1 MKSLNNTE
9 LDLPALLKKLDTLE
23 LSKKQIEKVEVFN
36 KIIAKLTKT
45 ITSTALETV
54 EQLIDTI
61 EINNH
66 YTSKDNPDDYER
78 LENIQ
83 ELVSS
88 ISDFSDRNENN
99 TVGSFIE
106 EVSLLT
112 DIDRWNAN
120 EQKLTLMTLHS
131 SKGLEFNNVYI
142 LGAEEGLLPLTH
154 SNDDDDLEEER
165 RLFYVG
171 VTRGIK

>member
-1 MKSLNNTE
+1 M
-9 LDLPALLKKLDTLE
+9 
-23 LSKKQIEKVEVFN
+23 
-36 KIIAKLTKT
+36 
-45 ITSTALETV
+45 
-54 EQLIDTI
+54 
-61 EINNH
+61 
-66 YTSKDNPDDYER
+66 
-78 LENIQ
+78 
-83 ELVSS
+83 
-88 ISDFSDRNENN
+88 
-99 TVGSFIE
+99 GSFIE

-171 VTRGIK
+171 VTRGIKKVSISYASSRRRFGSASMFSLRSSFIDAIPSELCSLNTQKRGGYLKKTTRKLSNTVKLEDEFKINDMVSHKSVSYTHLRAHET